1 MLHNNAGWVAL
12 PPRWTP
18 PAALRKA
25 RAPEEWEELLA
36 LADAQAPRL
45 SRALLEALTWEDLPS
60 DVRQALLAG
69 NGVQAAALLT
79 LHIETQMNALYSP
92 AVHQVAESLLR
103 GVAIQQWD
111 SLRETLQALEVPSPI
126 PTKLPG
132 DLIAPRA
139 IDALYRDGLRR
150 VQGITIT
157 TMDALRPPLMEGI
170 AQGIPTPRIA
180 RELVPKIGLTTQQAR
195 ALDTYAASV
204 ADLPKEKREARIV
217 RKGMQLRRK
226 RANLVA
232 VTETLTALNTATDQ
246 FFQEA
251 SGAVGLAPGALK
263 RFWLIT
269 EGSDR
274 TCEFCKPIPGLNVS
288 GRDFGEAFQTPKG
301 PQTRP
306 PLHPRCRCV
315 VIVRPAVLV
324 EGGP

>member
-1 MLHNNAGWVAL
+1 MPWLAL
-12 PPRWTP
+12 APRAWPPPRPRVRLVKAAP
-18 PAALRKA
+18 P
-25 RAPEEWEELLA
+25 PDWESLLA
-36 LADAQAPRL
+36 LADAQAPVL
-45 SRALLEALTWEDLPS
+45 ARAFMAALTWEDLPS

-79 LHIETQMNALYSP
+79 LHVETQMNALYSP

-111 SLRETLQALEVPSPI
+111 TLRETLQALEVPSPI

-139 IDALYRDGLRR
+139 IEALQRDGLRR

-180 RELVPKIGLTTQQAR
+180 RELVPKIGLTTQQTR

-204 ADLPKEKREARIV
+204 ADLPKEKREARIE
-217 RKGMQLRRK
+217 RKAMQLRRK
-226 RANLVA
+226 RAMTISL
-232 VTETLTALNTATDQ
+232 TETHAMLNTAVDE
-246 FFQEA
+246 FFQAA

-274 TCEFCKPIPGLNVS
+274 TCEFCKPIPGLNMR

-315 VIVRPAVLV
+315 VILRPAVLV
-324 EGGP
+324 TA

>member
-1 MLHNNAGWVAL
+1 MPWLAL
-12 PPRWTP
+12 APRAWPLPRPRLGLVKAAPPP
-18 PAALRKA
+18 D
-25 RAPEEWEELLA
+25 WEQLLA
-36 LADAQAPRL
+36 LVDAQAPTL
-45 SRALLEALTWEDLPS
+45 ARAFMAALTWEDLPN

-79 LHIETQMNALYSP
+79 LHVETQMNALYSP

-111 SLRETLQALEVPSPI
+111 TLRETLQALEVPSPI

-150 VQGITIT
+150 VQGINTT

-170 AQGIPTPRIA
+170 AQGHPTPRIA

-195 ALDTYAASV
+195 ALDTYAEGLEG
-204 ADLPKEKREARIV
+204 LPAAKREARIE
-217 RKGMQLRRK
+217 RKAMQLRRK
-226 RANLVA
+226 RAMVISR
-232 VTETLTALNTATDQ
+232 TEVQSSLNSAIDA
-246 FFQEA
+246 FWNSA

-269 EGSDR
+269 PGSDR
-274 TCEFCKPIPGLNVS
+274 TCDLCKPIPGMNPQ
-288 GRDFGEAFQTPKG
+288 GRDFGETFQTPKG
-301 PQTRP
+301 PIDRP
-306 PLHPRCRCV
+306 TLHPNCRCV
-315 VIVRPAVLV
+315 IIVRPAVLV
-324 EGGP
+324 TAGPS